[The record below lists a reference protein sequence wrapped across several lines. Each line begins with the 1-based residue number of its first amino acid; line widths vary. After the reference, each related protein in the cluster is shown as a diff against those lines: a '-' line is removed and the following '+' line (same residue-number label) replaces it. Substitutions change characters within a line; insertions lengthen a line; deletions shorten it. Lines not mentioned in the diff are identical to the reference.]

1 VSFVFPAVEL
11 CRPKQVS
18 HGQRHQKSSRQTT
31 TRAEFTTKNHYHHL
45 SDLLFPL
52 FFRLLLSIY
61 SRSSKTV
68 FFSSFLKK
76 KNIILNLSAF
86 LIFFLFI
93 YLFIYTYTTLCRIPD
108 IFYPAAGLQPSA
120 PAAVTI

>member
-1 VSFVFPAVEL
+1 MGNGIKSQVG
-11 CRPKQVS
+11 RP
-18 HGQRHQKSSRQTT
+18 T